1 MKEGVAQMKKFAGFI
16 ILTAI
21 TLSMVACGTG
31 TFKKM
36 EVASVL
42 NNPSDEVN
50 QLNSLLSAARNDQ
63 VNVLSPTLFS
73 QAEMYYK
80 EAKTALDEGNEIS
93 SILEKITYGR
103 VRLEKAE
110 EMARLSRTVL
120 PEVIKARDAA
130 RTVNAPS
137 LGEEYDNVENDFLA
151 LTKAVENDN
160 LRWAQNN
167 SKEVLNTYDR
177 LELKVI
183 KKNMLDEIKALI
195 RKAEKADAKKKVP
208 QIFDLTVKKYKEA
221 DAFISEHRYNKDEM
235 HKKTNASLFQAQ
247 RLHQILQQ
255 ANTLQTMTPEKNAI
269 WIEELLYTIA
279 NELSAQDM
287 RNADFNTQV
296 KNIVASIKTLQADH
310 QFVIDKNKT
319 LQNQIKDM
327 EQQIAVLDGLSKKER
342 SQKERLAA
350 EKHFNQLFQEVQS
363 LFKEEEAEVYKQQ
376 NRLVIRLRGIRFP
389 VGQEVIMPENYA
401 LLSKVQRA
409 IRTFG
414 EPDLVIEGHT
424 DSTGTSTSNDHLSQQ
439 RAEAVKEYFSANRT
453 LPRDK
458 IVAVGYG
465 SKRPLASNETSEGRA
480 INRRI
485 DVIISPLEK

>member
-1 MKEGVAQMKKFAGFI
+1 MKKFAGFI

>member
-1 MKEGVAQMKKFAGFI
+1 MKKFVGFI

-21 TLSMVACGTG
+21 TLSMAACGTG
-31 TFKKM
+31 LVFKKM
-36 EVASVL
+36 EVPSVL
-42 NNPSDEVN
+42 TNPSDEVN
-50 QLNSLLSAARNDQ
+50 QLNSLLSTASNNQ
-63 VNVLSPTLFS
+63 VNVLSPNLFS

-80 EAKTALDEGNEIS
+80 EAKTALDEGSEIS
-93 SILEKITYGR
+93 TILEKVTYGR

-110 EMARLSRTVL
+110 EMAQLARTVL

-130 RTVNAPS
+130 REVGAPN
-137 LGEEYDNVENDFLA
+137 LGEEYDNVENDFLD
-151 LTKAVENDN
+151 LTKAIENDN

-167 SKEVLNTYDR
+167 SKEVLNGYDR

-183 KKNMLDEIKALI
+183 KQNMLGEIRELI
-195 RKAEKADAKKKVP
+195 RKAEEADAKKKVP
-208 QIFDLTVKKYKEA
+208 QTFDFTVKKYKEA
-221 DAFISEHRYNKDEM
+221 DAFISEHRYNKEEM

-247 RLHQILQQ
+247 RLHQIMQQ
-255 ANTLQTMTPEKNAI
+255 ANALQTMTPEKRAI
-269 WIEELLYTIA
+269 WVEELLYTIA

-296 KNIVASIKTLQADH
+296 INIVASIKTLQADH
-310 QFVIDKNKT
+310 QFVINKNKI
-319 LQNQIKDM
+319 LQDQIKDK
-327 EQQIAVLDGLSKKER
+327 EQQIAVLDGLSKEER

-350 EKHFNQLFQEVQS
+350 EKKFNQLFLEVQS
-363 LFKEEEAEVYKQQ
+363 LFKEDEAEVYKQQ
-376 NRLVIRLRGIRFP
+376 DRLVIRLRGIRFP
-389 VGQEVIMPENYA
+389 VGKEVIMPENYE

-424 DSTGTSTSNDHLSQQ
+424 DSTGTSTLNDHLSQQ
-439 RAEAVKEYFSANRT
+439 RAEAVKEYFSANNT
-453 LPRDK
+453 LPKDK